1 MIFNKP
7 LNSIFGQKTKINI
20 LRHLAL
26 YKKEAATRELARET
40 GIAAPNILKLL
51 KELEA
56 ENILISKKIG
66 NSISYSLNRS
76 NLLIKKIILPA
87 FNYENNLMNELGSYL
102 AANLNLPII
111 SIILFGSRARGEEK
125 PKSDIDLAFIVKA
138 GDEDKCE
145 KEIINLNPAISANFG
160 SSVAPIIYSASKFS
174 SRARAKSKEQLVKSI
189 IKEGKIIYGKLISDF
204 IYENKNQE

>member
-1 MIFNKP
+1 MTFNKP
-7 LNSIFGQKTKINI
+7 LNLILGQKAKINI
-20 LRHLAL
+20 LRHLTL

-56 ENILISKKIG
+56 ENILISKKVG

-76 NLLIKKIILPA
+76 NLIAKKIILPA
-87 FNYENNLMNELGSYL
+87 FSYENNLINELGSYL
-102 AANLNLPII
+102 AANLNLPLV

-125 PKSDIDLAFIVKA
+125 PKSDIDLAFIVKK

-145 KEIINLNPAISANFG
+145 KKIIDLNPKISANFG
-160 SSVAPIIYSASKFS
+160 SSVAPIIYSTAKFS
-174 SRARAKSKEQLVKSI
+174 SKAKSQEQLVKNI
-189 IKEGKIIYGKLISDF
+189 IKEGKIIYGRLISDF
-204 IYENKNQE
+204 IYENKN

>member
-1 MIFNKP
+1 MTFNKP

-26 YKKEAATRELARET
+26 YRKEAATRELARET

-76 NLLIKKIILPA
+76 NLIVKKIILPA
-87 FNYENNLMNELGSYL
+87 FGYEKNLINEFGSYL
-102 AANLNLPII
+102 AANLKMPIV

-125 PKSDIDLAFIVKA
+125 PPSDIDLAFIVKS
-138 GDEDKCE
+138 GDEAKCE
-145 KEIINLNPAISANFG
+145 KKIIDLNPEISANFG
-160 SSVAPIIYSASKFS
+160 SSVAPIIYSTAKFS
-174 SRARAKSKEQLVKSI
+174 AKAKSQEQLVKNI
-189 IKEGKIIYGKLISDF
+189 IKEGKIIYGKLISEF
-204 IYENKNQE
+204 IYEPR

>member
-1 MIFNKP
+1 MIFHQP

-26 YKKEAATRELARET
+26 YRQEAATRELARET

-66 NSISYSLNRS
+66 NSISYSLNRA
-76 NLLIKKIILPA
+76 NVLVKKIIWPA
-87 FNYENNLMNELGSYL
+87 FNYENNLTNELGSYL
-102 AANLNLPII
+102 AANLKLPLI

-125 PKSDIDLAFIVKA
+125 PRSDIDLAFIVKA
-138 GDEDKCE
+138 GDEVRCE
-145 KEIINLNPAISANFG
+145 KEIINLNPAVSASFG
-160 SSVAPIIYSASKFS
+160 SSIAPIIYSTAKFS
-174 SRARAKSKEQLVKSI
+174 AKAKSRERLVKNI
-189 IKEGKIIYGKLISDF
+189 IKQGKIIYGRLWSDLI
-204 IYENKNQE
+204 YANKN

>member
-1 MIFNKP
+1 MTFNKP
-7 LNSIFGQKTKINI
+7 LNSILGQKTKINI

-40 GIAAPNILKLL
+40 KIAPPNILKLL

-66 NSISYSLNRS
+66 NSISYSLNHS
-76 NLLIKKIILPA
+76 NLMVKKIILPM
-87 FNYENNLMNELGSYL
+87 FNYENNLMNNLGSYL
-102 AANLNLPII
+102 ATNLKMPIV

-125 PKSDIDLAFIVKA
+125 PKSDIDLMFIVKK

-145 KEIINLNPAISANFG
+145 KKIMDLNPKISATFG
-160 SSVAPIIYSASKFS
+160 ASITSIIYSTTKFS
-174 SRARAKSKEQLVKSI
+174 FKAKNKEPLVKNI
-189 IKEGKIIYGKLISDF
+189 IKEGKIIYGKYISDF
-204 IYENKNQE
+204 IYENKN